1 MIEVIFLLAL
11 GFAWILFAT
20 ICDIKTTEIPD
31 WLNFSLAIF
40 AIGFRFFYSLFGGQ
54 GFDFF
59 YQGLIGLGIFFI
71 LGNALYYGRLFA
83 GGDAKLL
90 ISLGAVLP
98 FSGNIFTNI
107 EIDISFLFLFLA
119 SGSVYGIFAS
129 IYLAFKNRKSFR
141 KEFGKIYKDHL
152 TLNLVTMFISLILMI
167 SGLIFN
173 DLLLYLGILIFVLPL
188 LYLFTKSVDETMKKR
203 TNPNNLME
211 GDWLCNDVKIG
222 NKTIKA
228 TWNGLTK
235 EDIKLLQKKNKSVII
250 KKGVVFGP
258 VFLIGFLL
266 LVYFYLIN
274 TNLWN
279 SLW

>member
-1 MIEVIFLLAL
+1 MIEVVFLLAL
-11 GFAWILFAT
+11 GLIWILFAT
-20 ICDIKTTEIPD
+20 ISDIRTTEIPD

-54 GFDFF
+54 GFNFF
-59 YQGLIGLGIFFI
+59 YQGLIGLGIFFV

-98 FSGNIFTNI
+98 LSGNIFTNL
-107 EIDISFLFLFLA
+107 EIGISFLFLFLA

-129 IYLAFKNRKSFR
+129 AYLAFRNRKSFS
-141 KEFGKIYKDHL
+141 KEFSKTYKDHL
-152 TLNLVTMFISLILMI
+152 TLNLMTMFLGIALMVL
-167 SGLIFN
+167 GLIFN
-173 DLLLYLGILIFVLPL
+173 ELLIYLGILIFVLPL
-188 LYLFTKSVDETMKKR
+188 VYLFTKSVDETMKKR
-203 TNPNNLME
+203 TSPKNLME
-211 GDWLCNDVKIG
+211 GDWLCSDVKIG
-222 NKTIKA
+222 KRTIKS

-235 EDIKLLQKKNKSVII
+235 EEIKLLQKENKSVMI
-250 KKGVVFGP
+250 KRGVVFGP
-258 VFLIGFLL
+258 VFLISFLL
-266 LVYFYLIN
+266 LIYFYLIN